1 MTGQNETQPTI
12 PRRLDGKTALVT
24 GSSRGIGLAIA
35 RRLSAEGARVILTA
49 RTQETLD
56 EAVASFPAG
65 TAYGVAGKADDAGH
79 QQAVFE
85 LVARETGGLD
95 ILVNNAGIN
104 PVYGPLADL
113 NLDAARKVFNVN
125 VIGTLAWVQ
134 GALSH
139 PGLGFRD
146 RGGCVVN
153 ISSVTG
159 DTPSEGIGLYGI
171 SKSAV
176 SHLTRTLAVE
186 LGPEVRVNAVAPAV
200 VKTQFAKALY
210 EGKEAEVAGQYPLK
224 RLGVPEDVAAAVA
237 FLASPD
243 ADWITGQILTVDGG
257 LLTAGGTA

>member
-1 MTGQNETQPTI
+1 MTGQNETQPNI
-12 PRRLDGKTALVT
+12 PHRLGGKTALVT

-35 RRLSAEGARVILTA
+35 RRLAAEGARVVLTA

-56 EAVASFPAG
+56 DAVASFPAG
-65 TAYGVAGKADDAGH
+65 TAFGVAGKADDAGH

-85 LVARETGGLD
+85 LIAREIGGLD
-95 ILVNNAGIN
+95 ILINNAGIN
-104 PVYGPLADL
+104 PVYGPLAELD
-113 NLDAARKVFNVN
+113 LDAARKVFNVN

-139 PGLGFRD
+139 PGLGFLD

-186 LGPEVRVNAVAPAV
+186 LGPEIRVNAVAPAV

-243 ADWITGQILTVDGG
+243 AGWITGQILTVDGG

>member
-1 MTGQNETQPTI
+1 MSSN
-12 PRRLDGKTALVT
+12 PRSCR
-24 GSSRGIGLAIA
+24 
-35 RRLSAEGARVILTA
+35 
-49 RTQETLD
+49 
-56 EAVASFPAG
+56 
-65 TAYGVAGKADDAGH
+65 
-79 QQAVFE
+79 
-85 LVARETGGLD
+85 
-95 ILVNNAGIN
+95 
-104 PVYGPLADL
+104 
-113 NLDAARKVFNVN
+113 
-125 VIGTLAWVQ
+125 
-134 GALSH
+134 ALSH
-139 PGLGFRD
+139 PGLD
-146 RGGCVVN
+146 SARGGCVVN

-186 LGPEVRVNAVAPAV
+186 LGPEIRVNAVAPAV

-224 RLGVPEDVAAAVA
+224 RLGVPDDVAAAAVA

>member
-1 MTGQNETQPTI
+1 MTGQNETQPNI
-12 PRRLDGKTALVT
+12 PHRLGGKTALVT

-35 RRLSAEGARVILTA
+35 RRLAAEGARVVLTA

-56 EAVASFPAG
+56 DAVASFPAG
-65 TAYGVAGKADDAGH
+65 TAFGVAGKADDAGH

-85 LVARETGGLD
+85 LIAREIGGLD
-95 ILVNNAGIN
+95 ILINHAGIN
-104 PVYGPLADL
+104 PVYGPLAELD
-113 NLDAARKVFNVN
+113 LDAARKVFNVN

-139 PGLGFRD
+139 PGLGFLD

-186 LGPEVRVNAVAPAV
+186 LGPEIRVNAVAPAV

-243 ADWITGQILTVDGG
+243 AGWITGQILTVDGG